1 MIHHLVLFKLLPE
14 VDEQVVESMMRDT
27 RIYLLRIPEVLAVR
41 CGKRIDV
48 DNHWAFFL
56 GVDVDSMEKLQIY
69 SESPHHLKY
78 VEEVIKPHTTKERF
92 IMDYESDPAK
102 DIRYS

>member
-1 MIHHLVLFKLLPE
+1 MVHHLVLFKLRPE
-14 VDEQVVESMMRDT
+14 VDDQTVEFMMRNT

-41 CGKRIDV
+41 CGKRIDSR
-48 DNHWAFFL
+48 NHWSFFL

-69 SESPHHLKY
+69 SESPHHVKY
-78 VEEVIKPHTTKERF
+78 VEEIIKPYVIDVLT
-92 IMDYESDPAK
+92 MDYESDPAK